1 MVCSKCVRRDLPE
14 ACTMAASCRASAS
27 ASTPLLG
34 DMEDLI
40 GGGTT
45 LANPS
50 LMSARD
56 IKSTALAMSQEG
68 DNASSIQIKTGRK
81 LYHRLRARRLDKL
94 STKETTDDAL
104 IQQQHQLRI
113 IPVDCLSNCDRGNC
127 IAITAPGKYTYQF
140 GDLDERRP
148 EVLDDIMRFTTNYM
162 ESTDGF
168 SKTKTRPTWMKSNVL
183 ARIPP
188 LPIPSNL
195 LPNWYNM
202 EQEDT
207 LEANEIQRR
216 QEEQKEKEQQEQMV
230 ASLLNNT
237 NTNNNNSTSDE
248 QHDTTA
254 TSLVHRHHHH
264 HHHNHHHDQHQHSYT
279 TSSSVNGLFEER
291 EPCDCRQSFV

>member
-1 MVCSKCVRRDLPE
+1 
-14 ACTMAASCRASAS
+14 MAANCRASAS
-27 ASTPLLG
+27 AATPLLG

-40 GGGTT
+40 DSSSNI

-56 IKSTALAMSQEG
+56 IKSITTCQQSSSS
-68 DNASSIQIKTGRK
+68 SSIQIKTGRK

-94 STKETTDDAL
+94 SMKDTNDTFV
-104 IQQQHQLRI
+104 QQQQRQLRI
-113 IPVDCLSNCDRGNC
+113 VPVECLSNCDRGNC

-148 EVLDDIMRFTTNYM
+148 EVLDDIIRFTMNYM

-195 LPNWYNM
+195 VPNWYNV

-207 LEANEIQRR
+207 LEAKEIQRR
-216 QEEQKEKEQQEQMV
+216 LDEQKEKEQQEQMA
-230 ASLLNNT
+230 ASLLNN
-237 NTNNNNSTSDE
+237 NNNKQ
-248 QHDTTA
+248 QHDTIA
-254 TSLVHRHHHH
+254 TSLVHRTTKHYHR
-264 HHHNHHHDQHQHSYT
+264 HNYNHQQHSYT
-279 TSSSVNGLFEER
+279 TSSSVNGLLKER
-291 EPCDCRQSFV
+291 EPCDCQQGFI